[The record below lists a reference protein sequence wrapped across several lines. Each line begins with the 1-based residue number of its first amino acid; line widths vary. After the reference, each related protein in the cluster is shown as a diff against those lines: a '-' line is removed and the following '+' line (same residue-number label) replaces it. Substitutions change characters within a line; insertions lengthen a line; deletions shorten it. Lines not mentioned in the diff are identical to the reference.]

1 MYVTLREV
9 LAEAN
14 ALNMAVGAF
23 NTHNLEMLPAIIRA
37 AVAQK
42 TPVIIQTSEGT
53 ASYVGHRNLVAV
65 AKSMADEFGVDVV
78 LHLDHARTSTRSASA
93 RRWLQLGHV

>member
-23 NTHNLEMLPAIIRA
+23 NTHNLEMLTAMIRA
-37 AVAQK
+37 AGAQQP
-42 TPVIIQTSEGT
+42 PV
-53 ASYVGHRNLVAV
+53 
-65 AKSMADEFGVDVV
+65 
-78 LHLDHARTSTRSASA
+78 
-93 RRWLQLGHV
+93 